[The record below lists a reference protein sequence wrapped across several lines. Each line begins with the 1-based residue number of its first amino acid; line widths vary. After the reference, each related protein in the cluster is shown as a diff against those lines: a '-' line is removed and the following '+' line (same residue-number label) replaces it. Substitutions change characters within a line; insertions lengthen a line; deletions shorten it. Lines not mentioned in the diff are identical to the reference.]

1 MAKNVAAT
9 VRELIGPKVTELG
22 YILWDVEYVREGAM
36 NILRITIDHENGIG
50 IEDCEKVHRAVDPL
64 LDETDPIE
72 QAYNLEVSSP
82 GLSRSIKNAEQAEYC
97 IGQPVGAKLYAPDE
111 AGRRALAGTLKAYGD
126 GNITIETPDGEIVTE
141 IKKVAKLWV
150 CDDE

>member
-1 MAKNVAAT
+1 MAKNIAAT
-9 VRELIGPKVTELG
+9 VRELILGKVTELG

-36 NILRITIDHENGIG
+36 NILRITIDRDGGIG
-50 IEDCEKVHRAVDPL
+50 IEDCEVVHRAVDPL
-64 LDETDPIE
+64 LDENDPIE

-82 GLSRSIKNAEQAEYC
+82 GLGRSIKNAEQAEYC
-97 IGQPVGAKLYAPDE
+97 YGQPVGAKLYAPDE
-111 AGRRALAGTLKAYGD
+111 AGRRTLSGLLKSYAD
-126 GNITIETPDGEIVTE
+126 GSLILETNDGEIVTD

>member
-9 VRELIGPKVTELG
+9 VRELISPKVTELG
-22 YILWDVEYVREGAM
+22 YVLWDVEYVREGAM

-64 LDETDPIE
+64 LDESDPIE

-82 GLSRSIKNAEQAEYC
+82 GLGRSIKNAEQAQYC
-97 IGQPVGAKLYAPDE
+97 IGQPVGVKLYAPDE
-111 AGRRALAGTLKAYGD
+111 AGRRALTGMLKAYCD
-126 GNITIETPDGEIVTE
+126 GTVTIDTPDGETVTD